1 MRYFLGLALGVSCL
15 GKNGFMPL
23 SYMNAQFDQS
33 DFDHVLFRQNQSVLR
48 SFLESDELEVDEETK
63 REPFCYLK
71 ALQDIGDP
79 EFTDGA
85 FRCLMLR
92 KCGIPDRKFENL
104 KRHYKLNSIPY
115 ENGENKCYEQLKQFQ
130 KDLKA
135 GEFHAQQMCD
145 SWGED
150 IDFRNWPGLQFQ
162 VDISESNAPFYW
174 RIKVKFNNSNIIS
187 SYKNLNLQKEKY
199 HQVITI
205 SVNKFTGVIVRQESH
220 YTKVSTCSRN
230 R

>member
-1 MRYFLGLALGVSCL
+1 MRYFLGLTLGVSCL

-23 SYMNAQFDQS
+23 PYMNAQFDQS
-33 DFDHVLFRQNQSVLR
+33 DFDHVLLRQNQSVLR
-48 SFLESDELEVDEETK
+48 NFLQSDGLVVDEETK

-71 ALQDIGDP
+71 SLQDIGDP

-104 KRHYKLNSIPY
+104 KRYYKLNSIAY

-130 KDLKA
+130 KDLKD

-174 RIKVKFNNSNIIS
+174 RIKVKFNNS
-187 SYKNLNLQKEKY
+187 
-199 HQVITI
+199 
-205 SVNKFTGVIVRQESH
+205 
-220 YTKVSTCSRN
+220 
-230 R
+230 